1 MSPPRINL
9 KRVYEAPSHE
19 DGLRVLVERLWPRGL
34 SKTDAAIVF
43 WAKDVAPTA
52 KLRTWFGHRA
62 ELWEEFR
69 RLYCAELV
77 QNGSAVDELKS
88 LCAGRKV
95 TFVFAAKNPEQN
107 SAVVLRE
114 FLLSQYK

>member
-1 MSPPRINL
+1 MSTPRINL

-19 DGLRVLVERLWPRGL
+19 DGMRVLVERLWPRGL
-34 SKTDAAIVF
+34 SKTDAAIDF
-43 WAKDVAPTA
+43 WGKDVAPTA

-69 RLYCAELV
+69 RRYCAELV
-77 QNGSAVDELKS
+77 EKSGAVDELRS
-88 LCAGRKV
+88 LCAGRKL
-95 TFVFAAKNPEQN
+95 TFVFAARNMEQN

-114 FLLSQYK
+114 FLLSQHK